1 MTDAKYPVN
10 VARIDGHWGCDGH
23 AKDPGEAVE
32 CFLSIFGADCAPPD
46 FRKHGIRATLV
57 DLDLLDGE
65 LDTQTL
71 SRSRIEEA
79 YGDEIDNLGARLYR
93 GSGRWHLFV
102 ECWEVGLF
110 DMD

>member
-1 MTDAKYPVN
+1 MTDVKYPVN
-10 VARIDGHWGCDGH
+10 VNSVGGLWSCDGH
-23 AKDPGEAVE
+23 AKDPAEAVE
-32 CFLSIFGADCAPPD
+32 CFLNTFQVDCEDLD
-46 FRKHGIRATLV
+46 FRKCGVRATLV

-102 ECWEVGLF
+102 ECWEAGLF